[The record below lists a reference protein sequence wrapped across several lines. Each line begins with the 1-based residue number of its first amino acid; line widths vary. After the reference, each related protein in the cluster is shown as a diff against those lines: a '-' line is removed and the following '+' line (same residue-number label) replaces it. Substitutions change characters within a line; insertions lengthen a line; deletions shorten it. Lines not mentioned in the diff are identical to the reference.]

1 MKRSLRYALA
11 ALALGLAAPALA
23 QTATANLAVSA
34 TVISNCS
41 ISANP
46 IVFGNYD
53 PVAATAVDGAGSV
66 VVTCTAS
73 RAWWVGL
80 GAGSGG
86 ATAGVSRSMSLGA
99 SRLGYEL
106 YQDNGRTTVWGNTQA
121 TGFGGTGSG
130 AAQTVPVYGRIAS
143 GQTTVPAGGYAD
155 SVVATVNF

>member
-34 TVISNCS
+34 TVINNCS

-106 YQDNGRTTVWGNTQA
+106 YSDSGRSTVWGNTQP
-121 TGFGGTGSG
+121 TGVGGTGSG
-130 AAQTVPVYGRIAS
+130 AAQTVPVYGRVAA
-143 GQTTVPAGGYAD
+143 GQTTVPAGAYAD

>member
-1 MKRSLRYALA
+1 MKRSLRCALA
-11 ALALGLAAPALA
+11 ALAFGLAAPALA

-34 TVISNCS
+34 TVVNNCS
-41 ISANP
+41 ITANP

-53 PVAATAVDGAGSV
+53 PITAAAVDGAGSV
-66 VVTCTAS
+66 VVTCTAT

-121 TGFGGTGSG
+121 TGVAGTGSG
-130 AAQTVPVYGRIAS
+130 AAQTVPVYGRVAA